1 MGTVTNLTL
10 YKTDN
15 DPATGNADRQRIEM
29 KVFGS
34 SPTNLKATF
43 QSNYIYSWWFKLN
56 PTLKASDSKPIIY
69 TLIELLSHIT
79 MRVCLA
85 FFHIFQL
92 KAVGT
97 NVDDS
102 PVATFTLTNK
112 NGLHLRLRNI
122 DHSTFAYKNMVPLTS
137 VIGKWTQAFVQV
149 NYKRGNTSG
158 SSNSGSIRVI
168 LKDQNAALLYDQVF
182 YHDMFWAEAD
192 FVRPKWGLYRQISDV
207 FQSADWELFQ
217 NVQIWKK

>member
-1 MGTVTNLTL
+1 M
-10 YKTDN
+10 
-15 DPATGNADRQRIEM
+15 
-29 KVFGS
+29 
-34 SPTNLKATF
+34 
-43 QSNYIYSWWFKLN
+43 
-56 PTLKASDSKPIIY
+56 
-69 TLIELLSHIT
+69 
-79 MRVCLA
+79 
-85 FFHIFQL
+85 
-92 KAVGT
+92 
-97 NVDDS
+97 DDS

-192 FVRPKWGLYRQISDV
+192 FVRPKWGLYRQISDL

-217 NVQIWKK
+217 NVQIWKKLIFFKNQSLRLPNIGLHKIHKYYLPKAFSISTILLI